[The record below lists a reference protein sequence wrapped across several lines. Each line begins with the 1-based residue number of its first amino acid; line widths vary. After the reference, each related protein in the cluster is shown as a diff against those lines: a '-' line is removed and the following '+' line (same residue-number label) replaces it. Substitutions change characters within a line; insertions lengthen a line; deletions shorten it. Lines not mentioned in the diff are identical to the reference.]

1 MGLWLINILFG
12 GERAHQAIMPYCE
25 KYHNMKGLDCQPI
38 ILLIFV
44 IIIANTGFE

>member
-1 MGLWLINILFG
+1 
-12 GERAHQAIMPYCE
+12 MPYCE

-44 IIIANTGFE
+44 IKIACRENVVGCPHSQSTLRVGQSAIEQ